1 MDFEFRS
8 PDLLRLATDAAFS
21 LGFPE
26 GVEKAFRKRVQ
37 AIAAAADE
45 RDLYMMKS
53 HRFEKLKGDRR
64 HQHSMRLNDRFRL
77 ILEIR
82 KGNRRNTIILVGI
95 EDYH

>member
-1 MDFEFRS
+1 MDYEFRS
-8 PDLLRLATDAAFS
+8 PNLLQLATDAAYS

-26 GVEKAFRKRVQ
+26 GVERAFRKRVQ
-37 AIAAAADE
+37 AIAAAVDE
-45 RDLYMMKS
+45 RDLYVMKA

-64 HQHSMRLNDRFRL
+64 HQHSMRLNDQVRL

-82 KGNRRNTIILVGI
+82 KGTRRNTIVIVGI